1 MTCTLGYINI
11 IYIFKL
17 SMYNRI
23 FNVSLIQYVRRLN
36 ENFFILCIILNKIS
50 KMKSKDLFS

>member
-23 FNVSLIQYVRRLN
+23 FNVSPIQYVRRLN
-36 ENFFILCIILNKIS
+36 ENFFILCIILN
-50 KMKSKDLFS
+50 